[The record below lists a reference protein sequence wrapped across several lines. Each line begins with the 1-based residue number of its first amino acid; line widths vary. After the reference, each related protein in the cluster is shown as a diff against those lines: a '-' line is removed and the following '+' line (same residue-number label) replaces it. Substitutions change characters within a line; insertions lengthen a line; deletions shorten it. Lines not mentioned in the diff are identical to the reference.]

1 LDGTIWARSY
11 LFAYLAYVLDY
22 DGDTHPYLQIAE
34 ILRQRVSDLTSG
46 HPMPSEADIQAEFGV
61 ARTTAR
67 RAIHVLR
74 EEGLIYT
81 VQGEGT
87 FVGAPNEAPR
97 QQRKI
102 PLYQQIATDVA
113 EQIKAG
119 KYPPRRPIPGETAL
133 LQQYDCAR
141 ETVRRAMALLRERG
155 WIYTVAQRGSY
166 VSPKESWPQD

>member
-1 LDGTIWARSY
+1 M
-11 LFAYLAYVLDY
+11 LDY
-22 DGDTHPYLQIAE
+22 DGDTHIYLQIAE
-34 ILRQRVSDLTSG
+34 ILRQRVSGLASG
-46 HPMPSEADIQAEFGV
+46 HPVPSEADIQQEFGV

-67 RAIHVLR
+67 RAVHVLR

-87 FVGAPNEAPR
+87 FVGGPDEAPR
-97 QQRKI
+97 KQRKV

-119 KYPPRRPIPGETAL
+119 RFLPRRPIPGESAL
-133 LQQYDCAR
+133 VEEYDVAR
-141 ETVRRAMALLRERG
+141 ETVRRAMALLREQG

-166 VSPKESWPQD
+166 VSPKESWPQA